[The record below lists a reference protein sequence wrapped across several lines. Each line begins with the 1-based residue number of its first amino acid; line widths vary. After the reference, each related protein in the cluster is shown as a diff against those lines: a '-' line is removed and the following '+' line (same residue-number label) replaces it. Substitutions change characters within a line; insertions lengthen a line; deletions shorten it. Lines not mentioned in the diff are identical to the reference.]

1 MSSLPMRQPIF
12 PTQNTSDGRNLRIE
26 LLRSAP
32 EPKSCTLH
40 GNTTKSNAHGYARP
54 LPHIRLSIKCFST
67 AATPELQVPS
77 CAMFILCSSHVRN
90 PLKER
95 HAQDSPEYATDTQ
108 PTPFLVKCPMN
119 PNFYQPLTKQDSA
132 ILGTNN
138 FQHTLYV
145 AHSGCECLLHLLF
158 L

>member
-1 MSSLPMRQPIF
+1 MRQPIF

-40 GNTTKSNAHGYARP
+40 GNTTKSNAYGHARP
-54 LPHIRLSIKCFST
+54 LPSHQTEYQMLLNCSYFGATSIQLCHGYPVFQSRSKSSKGKTRTGFSRICNLHT
-67 AATPELQVPS
+67 TP
-77 CAMFILCSSHVRN
+77 
-90 PLKER
+90 
-95 HAQDSPEYATDTQ
+95 
-108 PTPFLVKCPMN
+108 PFLVKCPMN

-138 FQHTLYV
+138 FQHTLCV
-145 AHSGCECLLHLLF
+145 ADSGSECLLHLLF